1 MKTKF
6 DHSNFIFTY
15 TNFKESA
22 VLSGIGT
29 RAKNS
34 LIYNRKFGFQSKICS
49 FMFVSKIVNYPTIKP
64 NKGLLDLCDG
74 CEDCINNC
82 PVNAIHEDWIDAKA
96 CDNHIGQGIKWF
108 WYDKMQ
114 PNIPKK
120 EVETWVSWETMP
132 VLEWGQGVDGFY
144 KMDGYQLKKDG
155 KPIPMTH
162 CRELSLIHI

>member
-1 MKTKF
+1 MRKDEEHVLIPGPDIDFNEIRDLFDPTIWDVGYLNQVGFQRASASPVKAKFHLYGYDATTNIHSGVWNGIVLARYTEVGSDYSLYEEAERILLDKF

-49 FMFVSKIVNYPTIKP
+49 FMFVSDIVNTPDIKP

-74 CEDCINNC
+74 CED
-82 PVNAIHEDWIDAKA
+82 
-96 CDNHIGQGIKWF
+96 
-108 WYDKMQ
+108 
-114 PNIPKK
+114 
-120 EVETWVSWETMP
+120 
-132 VLEWGQGVDGFY
+132 
-144 KMDGYQLKKDG
+144 
-155 KPIPMTH
+155 
-162 CRELSLIHI
+162 